1 MPIIDKIVRCWQKH
15 GQQTNAIRILVAAA
29 FKNDLAKSEL
39 ARILR
44 NKLFSKTDPWDGRA
58 CEDAQFNRI
67 YCTLVR
73 IEIAWKKGE
82 LNLLLVLFVLLNN
95 LQRQ

>member
-1 MPIIDKIVRCWQKH
+1 MLTKK
-15 GQQTNAIRILVAAA
+15 GQQTNTVRILVAAA

-58 CEDAQFNRI
+58 YEDA
-67 YCTLVR
+67 
-73 IEIAWKKGE
+73 
-82 LNLLLVLFVLLNN
+82 
-95 LQRQ
+95 